1 MKNYLI
7 ILLFMATGAGLHA
20 QICTNNVDTIYGLN
34 SITGSGSGQIVGIN
48 VNNAGTKLI
57 GSPAATSAN
66 ANGLGFSSLNGLYYF
81 FNQCGSGTTEF
92 VSYNPLTGSKVSK
105 TIPSGP
111 AIPTASKMRTGTINK
126 AGTGY
131 YTIFPA
137 ASTPSYPITGPA
149 FYYYSIGANTWTLI
163 TQRFKD
169 VSGNIVAPITSLNS
183 GDMAFDG
190 ADNLWILVSNSANYA
205 LYRIRAPLPT
215 TATAFVTVDTMIPQ
229 TATPGGVSFT
239 GIAFNSTGKL
249 YLSTGSYSSPPGV
262 AGNNQLYSMSTIG
275 GPLTT
280 IGTLTN
286 GFGDDLTSC
295 SFPPAV
301 LGNHWLDFRATSNV
315 NGVNLHWKI
324 DEEVNTTGYDIEYST
339 DADHWQVIGHLSKDN
354 FTTGVNDYDWLY
366 KDSHTGKNFFR
377 IAETNT
383 AGKQSFSSIASI
395 VIGKTNELS
404 FLGPNPVKN
413 DLYFSGNITVKQ
425 VARVYDNYGRLVLSS
440 VIAPGQQS
448 INVQHLPN
456 GIYMVQF
463 QSSGIVEDKSK
474 VFRFIKLQSATP

>member
-7 ILLFMATGAGLHA
+7 ILLLLTTGAGLQA

-34 SITGSGSGQIVGIN
+34 SITAGGSGQIVGIN

-66 ANGLGFSSLNGLYYF
+66 ANGLGFSSFNGLYYF

-92 VSYNPLTGSKVSK
+92 ISYNPLTGSKVTKS
-105 TIPSGP
+105 IPSP
-111 AIPTASKMRTGTINK
+111 AIPTGSKMRTGTINK

-137 ASTPSYPITGPA
+137 AAPATFPITGPA
-149 FYYYSIGANTWTLI
+149 FFYYSIGAGTWTLI

-169 VSGNIVAPITSLNS
+169 VSGNTVGEITSLNS

-190 ADNLWILVSNSANYA
+190 NDNLWILVSNSANYA
-205 LYRIRAPLPT
+205 LYKIRAPLPT

-239 GIAFNSTGKL
+239 GIAFNSAGKL
-249 YLSTGSYSSPPGV
+249 YLSTGSYSSPPGT
-262 AGNNQLYSMSTIG
+262 AGNNKLYSMASIG
-275 GPLTT
+275 APLVT

-301 LGNHWLDFRATSNV
+301 LGSHWIDFKAANDA
-315 NGVNLHWKI
+315 NGIALHWKV
-324 DEEVNTTGYDIEYST
+324 DEEINTTGYDIEYST
-339 DADHWQVIGHLSKDN
+339 DADNWQVIGHLSKDN
-354 FTTGVNDYDWLY
+354 FTTGIKDYDWIF
-366 KDSHTGKNFFR
+366 KSGRTGRNFFR
-377 IAETNT
+377 IAETNA
-383 AGKQSFSSIASI
+383 AGKQSFSSVATIDIA
-395 VIGKTNELS
+395 KTNTLS

-413 DLYFSGNITVKQ
+413 DLYFSGNTVVKQ
-425 VARVYDNYGRLVLSS
+425 VARIYDNYGRLVLSA

-448 INVQHLPN
+448 LNVKNLPN
-456 GIYMVQF
+456 GIYLLQF
-463 QSSGIVEDKSK
+463 QAPGMVEDKSK
-474 VFRFIKLQSATP
+474 IFRFMKLQSATP

>member
-1 MKNYLI
+1 MKNF
-7 ILLFMATGAGLHA
+7 LLLLLLLTTGAGLQA

-34 SITGSGSGQIVGIN
+34 SITAGGSGQIVGIN

-57 GSPAATSAN
+57 GTPAAASAN

-92 VSYNPLTGSKVSK
+92 ISYNPLTGSKVVK

-137 ASTPSYPITGPA
+137 AANPTYPITGPA

-169 VSGNIVAPITSLNS
+169 VSGNIVANITTLNS

-205 LYRIRAPLPT
+205 LYRIKAPLPT
-215 TATAFVTVDTMIPQ
+215 TATAFVTVDTMIAQ
-229 TATPGGVSFT
+229 TATPGGISFT
-239 GIAFNSTGKL
+239 GIAFNSAGKL
-249 YLSTGSYSSPPGV
+249 YLSTGSYTVPPGV

-301 LGNHWLDFRATSNV
+301 LGSHWIDFKATSDAS
-315 NGVNLHWKI
+315 GVNLHWKI

-339 DADHWQVIGHLSKDN
+339 DAGQWQVAGHLSKDN
-354 FTTGVNDYDWLY
+354 FTSGVNDYDWLY
-366 KDSHTGKNFFR
+366 KGNQTGKTFFR
-377 IAETNT
+377 IAETT
-383 AGKQSFSSIASI
+383 AAGKHSFSSIAVI
-395 VIGKTNELS
+395 DIGKTNELV

-413 DLYFSGNITVKQ
+413 ELYFTGNTSIKRL
-425 VARVYDNYGRLVLSS
+425 ARIFDNYGKLVFSS
-440 VIAPGQQS
+440 VITPGQQKL
-448 INVQHLPN
+448 NVQQLSN
-456 GIYMVQF
+456 GIYLVQI
-463 QSSGIVEDKSK
+463 QTPGIAEDKSK
-474 VFRFIKLQSATP
+474 IFRFLKLQSAAP